1 MKRVIELDD
10 SAINNTVQTYK
21 VIDIYKVI
29 NESAHANDDLIDLI
43 KINLTKMVI
52 LSLIALLMYHFTY

>member
-1 MKRVIELDD
+1 MELDD

-52 LSLIALLMYHFTY
+52 LSLIALLIYHFTY

>member
-1 MKRVIELDD
+1 MELDD

-29 NESAHANDDLIDLI
+29 NESTHANDDLIDLI